1 MQSLLPCIAGSP
13 APVPTHPYLPC
24 GCVRVW
30 TGLIAC
36 LVKRNEWR
44 LESSWRLEISWCVT
58 QLVCYQMVCT
68 PFLPMEAEEEKN
80 SEGKD
85 DL

>member
-13 APVPTHPYLPC
+13 APVPTLPYLPC

-44 LESSWRLEISWCVT
+44 LESSWCVT

-68 PFLPMEAEEEKN
+68 PFLLMEAEEEKIVK
-80 SEGKD
+80 GRMTCD
-85 DL
+85 